1 VVVAVNRR
9 GRQLAEKPGN
19 VVLQTGDTLLLETTP
34 DFVQRYAQSHEF
46 AMVNLLDDTPPVRRG
61 RAVLSLAILGGMIA
75 ANTLLGVDIFVSA
88 LVAALAMLLTGCLGL
103 RDARHAVDWPLI
115 VVIACAF
122 AIGKALQTTGVAAVV
137 AHALMHSAGG
147 DPMITL
153 ILLYACTVV
162 FTEVLTN
169 NASAILMF
177 PIGMEAATQLHV
189 HPMPF
194 VMTVMVASSAAFITP
209 LGYQTNLMV
218 YGPGGYRFT
227 DYVRVG
233 TPLSLLVGAVVLWTI
248 PHVWPF

>member
-1 VVVAVNRR
+1 VA
-9 GRQLAEKPGN
+9 
-19 VVLQTGDTLLLETTP
+19 
-34 DFVQRYAQSHEF
+34 
-46 AMVNLLDDTPPVRRG
+46 
-61 RAVLSLAILGGMIA
+61 
-75 ANTLLGVDIFVSA
+75 DI
-88 LVAALAMLLTGCLGL
+88 
-103 RDARHAVDWPLI
+103 
-115 VVIACAF
+115 
-122 AIGKALQTTGVAAVV
+122 V
-137 AHALMHSAGG
+137 AHTLMHWAGG
-147 DPMITL
+147 NPMFTL

-177 PIGMEAATQLHV
+177 PIGMAAATQLHV

-218 YGPGGYRFT
+218 YGPGGYRFS

-233 TPLSLLVGAVVLWTI
+233 TPLSLLVGTVVLWVI

>member
-1 VVVAVNRR
+1 
-9 GRQLAEKPGN
+9 
-19 VVLQTGDTLLLETTP
+19 
-34 DFVQRYAQSHEF
+34 
-46 AMVNLLDDTPPVRRG
+46 
-61 RAVLSLAILGGMIA
+61 VLSLGILGAMIA

-88 LVAALAMLLTGCLGL
+88 LSAALAMVVTGCLPL
-103 RDARHAVDWPLI
+103 RDARHAVDWALI

-122 AIGKALQTTGVAAVV
+122 AVGKALQVTGVAAVV
-137 AHALMHSAGG
+137 AHALMHGAGG
-147 DPMITL
+147 SPMLTL
-153 ILLYACTVV
+153 VLLYACTVV

-177 PIGMEAATQLHV
+177 PIGMEAAHQLHV

-233 TPLSLLVGAVVLWTI
+233 TPLSLLVGTVVLWTI